1 MWKEPQQENNHANLD
16 NNIIRLR
23 EQLEEEKAKNL
34 LLENELNQLK
44 QTNNSSF
51 SKKEDQNLVAQE
63 FDHFINLSIP
73 AWQEDFSEA
82 ANFIQKL
89 EKQGITDLK
98 NYFDD
103 HPVKFIDLIKEIK
116 ICHLNKAAEPFTDK
130 KQVSLYDL
138 FKPDSYLSIIEQFNT
153 ILKKESKITSELTA
167 EKTDGEKKYYIIKW
181 LAIEPEKNN
190 YSRVVVT
197 LINITDRRLVENKLQ
212 ETNRQLSTLIGNL
225 NGIVYEC
232 RYDVNWTMLF
242 ISNTVY
248 EITGYR
254 TDELLYNKEISF
266 AEFIHP
272 EDIATINQQVSTSI
286 QNNERFT
293 IEYRIKTKSGEEKW
307 LWEQGIGIRDAAG
320 NVDTLEGYILDITD
334 RKKTEIALREGE
346 AKFKRIFQASP
357 TIILLTSIPHGRI
370 LEANE
375 TFENIVGWKKEE
387 YHNKTTQEINLW
399 ENKKDREEYIQLLT
413 TNGFVKNKEY
423 NFRLKTGEIR
433 HALVSGHILNLHTG
447 TVILGVFN
455 DITDQKNTNEK
466 LNNERI
472 HLKTVIETIPDLIW
486 LKDLNGLFLNCNNQF
501 EKFLGAKEKDIIGK
515 TDYDFVDKKSADFFR
530 MNDKAAM
537 KAQKPTT
544 NQEWVTFASDNR
556 RVLLETTKTP
566 MYAYNNQLI
575 GVLGMARDITKN
587 KQNEEALQQSENL
600 YKAIFNNTGTAACII
615 NNDRIL
621 TLVNDKF
628 VQLSGFSKNELEN
641 KSKLTDFVQE
651 SDLERMQHYHGER
664 RKVGQQTPKQYEF
677 IFIDR
682 HEKPHH
688 ILLNIDVIPG
698 TTMSVASLL
707 DISLRV
713 NALNEMKQSHE
724 KYQNLIENIND
735 VVFEIDRNWN
745 FSYVSP
751 SIQILTGYSVNSYI
765 GQPYYDIIVPEDLN
779 KLKLNFDDLL
789 GTEIIQPIEFRIKT
803 RDNRLVWIRSSARP
817 IWDNKSRMIGARGLG
832 INITN
837 QKATELELIKAK
849 EDAEKADRLK
859 SAFLATMS
867 HELRTPLNAI
877 IGFSQL
883 MDETVSKE
891 NMLEMGEVIFDSGNH
906 LLSIIES
913 IFELTMLQ
921 SKQSILKT
929 EPFLLHDL
937 FKNLRFFLESEL
949 NKIERT
955 NIIPLFSVFET
966 TPHMELMT
974 DKTKL
979 TQLLINFISNA
990 VKYTHHGSI
999 EVGCTIDKK
1008 DITLYVKD
1016 DGIGI
1021 SPDKK
1026 DVIFERF
1033 RQVDETSTR
1042 KYGGVGLGLAIC
1054 KEVSELLNG
1063 KIWVDSEPGVGS
1075 TFYFYLPDV
1084 IINRLED

>member
-16 NNIIRLR
+16 NKIIRLE

-34 LLENELNQLK
+34 LLENELSQLK
-44 QTNNSSF
+44 QKNNSSF
-51 SKKEDQNLVAQE
+51 SQKEDPNLVVQE
-63 FDHFINLSIP
+63 LDHYMNLSIP

-82 ANFIQKL
+82 ANFIRKL

-98 NYFDD
+98 NYFDH

-116 ICHLNKAAEPFTDK
+116 ICHLNKAAEAFTDK

-138 FKPDSYLSIIEQFNT
+138 FNPDSYLSIIEQFNT
-153 ILKKESKITSELTA
+153 ILKKEAKITSELTA
-167 EKTDGEKKYYIIKW
+167 EKPDGEKKYYIIKW
-181 LAIEPEKNN
+181 LAIEPTKNN

-197 LINITDRRLVENKLQ
+197 FINITDRRLVENKLQ

-232 RYDVNWTMLF
+232 RYDENWTMLF

-254 TDELLYNKEISF
+254 TDELLGNKEIYF
-266 AEFIHP
+266 AELIHP
-272 EDIATINQQVSTSI
+272 EDVATINQQISTSI

-334 RKKTEIALREGE
+334 RKKTEIALRESE
-346 AKFKRIFQASP
+346 AKFKRIFQTSP
-357 TIILLTSIPHGRI
+357 TIILLTSIPDGSI

-375 TFENIVGWKKEE
+375 TFENILGWKKEE
-387 YHNKTTQEINLW
+387 YLNKTTLEINLW
-399 ENKKDREEYIQLLT
+399 ENLKDREEYIQLLT

-423 NFRLKTGEIR
+423 NFQLKNGEIR

-447 TVILGVFN
+447 NVILGVFN

-466 LNNERI
+466 LNNERV
-472 HLKTVIETIPDLIW
+472 HLKTLLETIPDLIW
-486 LKDLNGLFLNCNNQF
+486 LKDPNGVFLNCNYQF
-501 EKFLGAKEKDIIGK
+501 EKFLGAKEKDITGK
-515 TDYDFVDKKSADFFR
+515 TDYDFVDKNLADFFR
-530 MNDKAAM
+530 KNDKTAM
-537 KAQKPTT
+537 KANKTTT
-544 NQEWVTFASDNR
+544 NQEWVTFASNNQ

-566 MYAYNNQLI
+566 MYDYKNQLV

-600 YKAIFNNTGTAACII
+600 YKAIFNNTGTATCII
-615 NNDRIL
+615 NNDRTL

-628 VQLSGFSKNELEN
+628 VELSGYSKIELEN
-641 KSKLTDFVQE
+641 KRKWTDFVIE
-651 SDLERMQHYHGER
+651 SDLQHMQHYHENR
-664 RKVGQQTPKQYEF
+664 RKTGQQAPKQYEF

-682 HEKPHH
+682 YKKQHH

-698 TTMSVASLL
+698 TTLSVASLL

-745 FSYVSP
+745 FSYISP

-765 GQPYYDIIVPEDLN
+765 GQPYYDIIIPEDRD

-789 GTEIIQPIEFRIKT
+789 GTEIIQPIEFRVKT

-817 IWDNKSRMIGARGLG
+817 IWDNKSKMIGARGLG
-832 INITN
+832 INITK

-849 EDAEKADRLK
+849 EEAEKADRLK

-883 MDETVSKE
+883 MDETISKE
-891 NMLEMGEVIFDSGNH
+891 NILEMGEVIFDSGNH

-913 IFELTMLQ
+913 IFDLTMLQ
-921 SKQSILKT
+921 SKQSTLKV
-929 EPFLLHDL
+929 EPFMLHDL
-937 FKNLRFFLESEL
+937 LKNLRFVLESEL
-949 NKIERT
+949 KKIGKI
-955 NIIPLFSVFET
+955 NITPQFSFSGT
-966 TPHMELMT
+966 SQNMELMT

-990 VKYTHHGSI
+990 VKYTHQGSI
-999 EVGCTIDKK
+999 EIGCSVDKK
-1008 DITLYVKD
+1008 DITLFVRDK
-1016 DGIGI
+1016 GIGI

-1026 DVIFERF
+1026 DIIFERF
-1033 RQVDETSTR
+1033 RQIDETSTR

-1063 KIWVDSEPGVGS
+1063 KIWVESEPGVGS
-1075 TFYFYLPDV
+1075 TFSFYLPDV
-1084 IINRLED
+1084 VINRLED